1 MKNIRNMKNTSDP
14 QDVDHKP
21 EPLIL
26 ITTICAVVAI
36 CMMLLSCSTLSMAD
50 EVAPATDK
58 AATKELIGVMG
69 LPPVTPTA
77 DDEAATNTASDAD
90 ASRTDEAD
98 EADEAVG
105 VNTTDSMPLTTDL
118 QQHIN
123 KLASENGIDR
133 CIIYAMIKHESG
145 YKADAIGDNGNSIGL
160 MQVQPRY
167 HKARMAR
174 LGVTDLVDP
183 YQNVLVGIDY
193 LAEMLERYEGSIAKA
208 LTAYNC
214 GIGGAEKYFSQGIDA
229 NTYTKKILA
238 YAKELKEG
246 VAA

>member
-1 MKNIRNMKNTSDP
+1 MRGIKSTHDP
-14 QDVDHKP
+14 QGVDRKP

-26 ITTICAVVAI
+26 ITTICSIVAI

-50 EVAPATDK
+50 ETLPAGAEND
-58 AATKELIGVMG
+58 AKEPIGVMG
-69 LPPVTPTA
+69 LQPVTPTA
-77 DDEAATNTASDAD
+77 DDVAVTNVASDA
-90 ASRTDEAD
+90 EAD
-98 EADEAVG
+98 EAGDADVI
-105 VNTTDSMPLTTDL
+105 DSIPLAADL

-123 KLASENGIDR
+123 KLASENNIDR

-145 YKADAIGDNGNSIGL
+145 YRADAIGDNGNSIGL

-167 HKARMAR
+167 HKARMDR
-174 LGVTDLVDP
+174 LGVTDLVNP
-183 YQNVLVGIDY
+183 YQNVIVGIDY
-193 LAEMLERYEGSIAKA
+193 LAEMLERYEGNMTKA

-229 NTYTKKILA
+229 NAYTKKILA

-246 VAA
+246 AAA